1 MPVDDR
7 PTAASSAQHE
17 ITQLLLAWSKG
28 EEAALAKLTPLVYKE
43 LHRLARAYMARESPD
58 HLLQTTALINE
69 AFVRLIEGKRVAWRD
84 RAHFFALAARV
95 MRRILVDFAR
105 SSRSRKRGQAA
116 PLLPMEK
123 SSIAESFGSADLL
136 SLNSALEKLVML
148 DPRKSQIVELRFFGG
163 LSVKETAEVLKIAQ
177 STVYS
182 EFNLARLWLLR
193 ELTRENPTQADRRV

>member
-1 MPVDDR
+1 MDDR
-7 PTAASSAQHE
+7 PTSSPSHE
-17 ITQLLLAWSKG
+17 ITQLLLAWSNG
-28 EEAALAKLTPLVYKE
+28 EEAALAKLTPMVYKE
-43 LHRLARAYMARESPD
+43 LHRLARTYMARESPD
-58 HLLQTTALINE
+58 HLFQTTALINE

-105 SSRSRKRGQAA
+105 SRRSRKRGLAA
-116 PLLPMEK
+116 PLPMEK
-123 SSIAESFGSADLL
+123 SSVVESFGSADLL
-136 SLNSALEKLVML
+136 ALNTALDQLGML

-193 ELTRENPTQADRRV
+193 ELTRENPSKAGRGRRV